1 MSQSWSHCQKRP
13 PARSGAMITNT
24 NGNQVGLVTIGIPSP
39 SLKSQNIAMGNIQ
52 SGHHKSGSKLNVLVC
67 GKPRQAEVVKMPFIE
82 SNFYHDSC

>member
-13 PARSGAMITNT
+13 PARSGAIITNT

-52 SGHHKSGSKLNVLVC
+52 SGHHKSGSKLQC
-67 GKPRQAEVVKMPFIE
+67 TSEVVKMPFIE